1 MFSQTQRVLAAY
13 ELIVSDSL
21 EAITNPT
28 ELNTRGQ
35 SLGILDQALEAHLL
49 IIGITAKKATPSKS
63 DVVESQDEVLQVILG
78 HIERI
83 KSS

>member
-1 MFSQTQRVLAAY
+1 MSSQTQRLLAAY
-13 ELIVSDSL
+13 ELIVSDCL

-28 ELNTRGQ
+28 EPMTRGQ
-35 SLGILDQALEAHLL
+35 SLGILDQALEARLL
-49 IIGITAKKATPSKS
+49 IIGNTTKKPTTSES
-63 DVVESQDEVLQVILG
+63 GVVESQDAVLQVILG